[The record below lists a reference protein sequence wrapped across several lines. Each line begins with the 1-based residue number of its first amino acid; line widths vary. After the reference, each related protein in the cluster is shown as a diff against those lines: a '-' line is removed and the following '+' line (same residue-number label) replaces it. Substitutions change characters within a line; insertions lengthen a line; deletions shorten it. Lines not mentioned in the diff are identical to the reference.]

1 MNNGELYRHYRNQS
15 FIAKGSKW
23 ASIIAPFGIVFG
35 CKYNEYIKILG
46 EGERY
51 KLTIGCILAI
61 IVAAIAVLREFKKS
75 DETKPFAGVVGWGLA
90 FALCYFFSVAM
101 KDLTLIIGS
110 EFAGQV
116 AAIGFDY
123 WGLYASGEAKEYKG
137 IARKDGTLKESKFEK
152 VQRKI
157 DLGKQKEEQ
166 KENEILESRRR
177 ATE

>member
-15 FIAKGSKW
+15 YIAKGSKW
-23 ASIIAPFGIVFG
+23 ASIIAPFAIVFG

-46 EGERY
+46 EGEQY

-61 IVAAIAVLREFKKS
+61 IVACIAILREFKKS
-75 DETKPFAGVVGWGLA
+75 EETKPFAGIVGWGLA

-101 KDLTLIIGS
+101 KDLTLIIGT

-116 AAIGFDY
+116 AAKGFDY
-123 WGLYASGEAKEYKG
+123 WGLYASGEAKEYKI
-137 IARKDGTLKESKFEK
+137 IAREDHTLKESKVSKTVENVKNGIAKGKEK
-152 VQRKI
+152 SSQ
-157 DLGKQKEEQ
+157 
-166 KENEILESRRR
+166 